1 MTTASWLRAGV
12 WLLVVGALV
21 DPRLTSARRP
31 LLDVDVAVPRGVA
44 PVDGATAATTDG
56 AIAALVAELTR
67 ATAGDARLRVRPYG
81 DGDRLPCAAAV
92 PCVVVT
98 SDTLVSRGGFDRRVP
113 LVTIPPPVV
122 ATPGTVAIDDVR
134 VAAVAVDDAALAQVT
149 LSASEVS
156 GRTTTIEIRDGGVV
170 TGRLRHTWTDRSP
183 VTLDVPWWPAQAGA
197 RRLEVTATT
206 AGADGTS
213 SPSPRVVVTVDVD
226 ATPWPLLVVEARPSW
241 AATFVR
247 RALEADRRVS
257 VDAVA
262 VLAPGLATGR
272 GAASLDDARV
282 GQARVVVV
290 GGLDAVTAGDVA
302 RFDRFLRIR
311 GGTLVLV
318 PDAAIAG
325 PIASLVPG
333 RWRRIIEPRASSPDA
348 GPAAPAG
355 ATVTALRAS
364 EWLIGSDLA
373 PGDEVLATKDA
384 APVVVARR
392 VGEGRVVVVGALD
405 AWRFRLPA
413 ADEATTGAASASTS
427 PAVETASYDMT
438 WRTLISQLARETG
451 ATVEVRVSHA
461 AGDDAATID
470 VQARAMAPSTAWST
484 SAQLVC
490 GANAVP
496 LRLWPQ
502 ARAGHLR
509 ARAAWP
515 AAGATCDVVA
525 VVAGVGEGRASLTA
539 PPATRG
545 EATRTAARLAAIA
558 TTSGGRVA
566 GAGDTAAVAGALAG
580 LRAGTTV
587 DVPVWPLRAWW
598 WGAAAA
604 LGLGLEWWLRRRAGA
619 R

>member
-12 WLLVVGALV
+12 WVLVVGALV

-31 LLDVDVAVPRGVA
+31 RLDVDVAVPRGVA
-44 PVDGATAATTDG
+44 PVDGASPATTDG
-56 AIAALVAELTR
+56 AITALVTELIR

-98 SDTLVSRGGFDRRVP
+98 SDTVAPRGGLDRLVP
-113 LVTIPPPVV
+113 LVTIAPPVV
-122 ATPGTVAIDDVR
+122 ASPGTVAIDDVR
-134 VAAVAVDDAALAQVT
+134 VAAVAVDDAAVAQVT
-149 LSASEVS
+149 LSAAAVA

-170 TGRLRHTWTDRSP
+170 TGRRRHTWTDRSP

-206 AGADGTS
+206 AGADGTL
-213 SPSPRVVVTVDVD
+213 SPSPRVVVTADVD

-262 VLAPGLATGR
+262 VLAPGLVTGR

-311 GGTLVLV
+311 GGTLVLI

-355 ATVTALRAS
+355 GTLTALRAS
-364 EWLIGSDLA
+364 EWLVGSDLA
-373 PGDEVLATKDA
+373 AGDEVLATHDG

-392 VGEGRVVVVGALD
+392 VGEGRVIVVGALD

-413 ADEATTGAASASTS
+413 ADDATAGTASASAS
-427 PAVETASYDMT
+427 PSVAAAYDTA
-438 WRTLISQLARETG
+438 WRALIAQLARETG
-451 ATVEVRVSHA
+451 ATVDVRVSHA
-461 AGDDAATID
+461 AGDDTATID
-470 VQARAMAPSTAWST
+470 VQARSMAPSTAVSVA
-484 SAQLVC
+484 AQLVC
-490 GANAVP
+490 GADAVP

-502 ARAGHLR
+502 ARAGHVR

-515 AAGATCDVVA
+515 AAGTTCDVVA
-525 VVAGVGEGRASLTA
+525 AVAGVGEGRASLTA

-566 GAGDTAAVAGALAG
+566 GAGDTAAVAGALAA
-580 LRAGTTV
+580 LRSSTAV

-598 WGAAAA
+598 WGAVAA